1 MQAVLTL
8 PPSPLGLHA
17 FVPDFAEKAKNL
29 NPASKGLPDRRRR
42 PVGVGAVD
50 KPRQLA
56 GYIISLAK
64 IGGDFARRCQDH
76 PQSLPTIRL
85 TVTRIDPESLW
96 AGVSKLPGLT
106 VEFEHIIECADSAR
120 LLVER
125 GILTGPFAVVAARLI
140 GNRLAATFA
149 ALTAQ
154 VTRRVE
160 AQA

>member
-1 MQAVLTL
+1 VWVLWTNPANWPGTSSAWRRSAEISPVGARITL
-8 PPSPLGLHA
+8 
-17 FVPDFAEKAKNL
+17 KAK
-29 NPASKGLPDRRRR
+29 G
-42 PVGVGAVD
+42 
-50 KPRQLA
+50 
-56 GYIISLAK
+56 
-64 IGGDFARRCQDH
+64 
-76 PQSLPTIRL
+76 LPTIRL

-96 AGVSKLPGLT
+96 VGVSKLRGLT